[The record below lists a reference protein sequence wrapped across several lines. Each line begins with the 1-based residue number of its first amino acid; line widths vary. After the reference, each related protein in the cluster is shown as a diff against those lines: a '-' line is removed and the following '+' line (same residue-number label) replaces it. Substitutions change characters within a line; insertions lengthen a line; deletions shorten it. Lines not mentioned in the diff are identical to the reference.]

1 VRPLRMRTTMLV
13 SLLLV
18 AIAMTGIFLVLVRLT
33 VQRQITNDLA
43 EDTKRSEATFAN
55 LQTQRRHLL
64 ERTAALM
71 ADLPSLK
78 ALMTARDVRT
88 IEDGGAEFWRVSGS
102 SLFALSDQN
111 GRMVS
116 LYNDGA
122 PLERDA
128 VQGSLTQAV
137 EHPGT
142 PQFVIVPGRLIEVLS
157 KPIEFGSAD
166 AGFRLGYVTV
176 GYSLDR
182 ELAKEVGEA
191 ASAQVLL
198 IGRGSVVASTLDAVQ
213 EEKVAESVMGSAKPE
228 GSEVWVDNEHF
239 LTRTIP
245 LTASAASD
253 GGPYLL
259 VLKSFAPAA
268 RTLRQLNLGIVVTG
282 VFGLLIGS
290 VLAASIAR
298 TVTRPLESLL
308 EGTRALGAGDFRYEL
323 QESGALE
330 VRGLSQSFRRM
341 QAEIERT
348 QRELLFAERMA
359 TIGRMASSISHDL
372 RHYLTSMYANA
383 EFLSMEGTSA
393 TARVEMLD
401 EVKTAVVGMTDLLDS
416 LLVFGRT
423 GMALQTRTVE
433 LKELVERAAARVMT
447 HPEARNV
454 DVSVNASETVQVTAD
469 PQELDRAI
477 YNVLLNGCQAARRGA
492 SCGRVDVTVT
502 DGSAEDGGDLVLIR
516 IEDNGPGVP
525 FAIRETLF
533 QPFVS
538 EGKEHGTGLGLAL
551 SCRVMEAHGGSLRL
565 EETGPGSTI
574 FCLTLP
580 VNSIEESTYK
590 TRHFEGLL

>member
-1 VRPLRMRTTMLV
+1 MRTTMLV

-18 AIAMTGIFLVLVRLT
+18 AIAMTAIFLVLVRLT
-33 VQRQITNDLA
+33 IQRQVRSDLA
-43 EDTKRSEATFAN
+43 EDTKRSEITFAN
-55 LQTQRRHLL
+55 LQIQRRHLL

-78 ALMTARDVRT
+78 ALMTARDART
-88 IEDGGAEFWRVSGS
+88 IEDGGAEFWRVSES
-102 SLFALSDQN
+102 SLFALSDQT
-111 GRMVS
+111 GRLVS
-116 LYNDGA
+116 LYNDGV
-122 PLERDA
+122 PLAKSA
-128 VQGSLTQAV
+128 VQGALAEAV
-137 EHPGT
+137 AQPGT
-142 PQFVIVPGRLIEVLS
+142 PHFIAVPGRLIEVLS
-157 KPIEFGSAD
+157 EPIEFGSAE

-182 ELAKEVGEA
+182 ELAREVSEA

-198 IGRGSVVASTLDAVQ
+198 IGRGDVVASTLSAPQ
-213 EEKVAESVMGSAKPE
+213 EQKVAESVMHSGKGAD
-228 GSEVWVDNEHF
+228 SEIWLGAEHF

-245 LTASAASD
+245 LTSSAGRE

-259 VLKSFAPAA
+259 VLKSFDKAA
-268 RTLRQLNLGIVVTG
+268 RTLRQLNLGIIVTG
-282 VFGLLIGS
+282 LFGLLIGS
-290 VLAASIAR
+290 VLAASIAK

-308 EGTRALGAGDFRYEL
+308 EGTRALGAGDFRYEW

-341 QAEIERT
+341 QAEIQRT

-423 GMALQTRTVE
+423 GMALQTRAVE
-433 LKELVERAAARVMT
+433 LKGIIDRAVARVLT
-447 HPEARNV
+447 HPEARSV
-454 DVSVNASETVQVTAD
+454 DISVNASEIPQMIAD

-477 YNVLLNGCQAARRGA
+477 YNVLLNGCQAAKRGNGR
-492 SCGRVDVTVT
+492 GRVDVSVATADDCVF
-502 DGSAEDGGDLVLIR
+502 IR
-516 IEDNGPGVP
+516 VEDNGPGVAD
-525 FAIRETLF
+525 AIRETLF

-551 SCRVMEAHGGSLRL
+551 SSRVMEAHGGSLRL
-565 EETGPGSTI
+565 EESGPGKTV

-580 VNSIEESTYK
+580 LQSMEPSTTK

>member
-1 VRPLRMRTTMLV
+1 MRTTMLV